1 MEKKKIKTDPQPNA
15 IISGLIYQMTFSD
28 NQLDFEAVIYIP
40 IYAI

>member
-1 MEKKKIKTDPQPNA
+1 MEKKRLKLKIKPA